1 MESAPARRAGYV
13 GGPALSTGFA
23 ALDGALGMGGVP
35 RGCLV
40 ELFGPSCG
48 KTTLALQVVAHL
60 QKKGSTAAWIDS
72 DHAFDAQYA
81 VKLGVEIE
89 RLPVV
94 EPESAEEA
102 LEIARRL
109 AISGAVDLLV
119 VDSAAALVPSLE
131 LETGIGASGPGLHS
145 RVLAAGLRRLAMAV
159 TRSGASVLFLN
170 QTRGRPEPSGGEA
183 ETSAGGPPL
192 KLYAAVRI
200 ALGPAGE
207 RRVRFRVLKNKL
219 ATAFVEGELKWKPG
233 WGFAE
238 SP

>member
-1 MESAPARRAGYV
+1 MESAPAHRAGYV
-13 GGPALSTGFA
+13 RGPALSTGFA
-23 ALDGALGMGGVP
+23 ALDGALGMGGGP

-131 LETGIGASGPGLHS
+131 LETGIGTSGPGLHS
-145 RVLAAGLRRLAMAV
+145 RVLASGLRRLAMAV

-207 RRVRFRVLKNKL
+207 RRVRFRVLKNKV
-219 ATAFVEGELKWKPG
+219 AAAFAEGELKWKPG